1 MAFTAE
7 ISSWPPEYCRLFAQ
21 RRPAKGGGGGHGH
34 PRTPLATPLHEPEGV
49 KSAEADRRT
58 R

>member
-21 RRPAKGGGGGHGH
+21 RRPAKGGGGGAPG
-34 PRTPLATPLHEPEGV
+34 PPGPPPPLATPLQ
-49 KSAEADRRT
+49 S
-58 R
+58 